1 MSKSSDTV
9 TLEWDQQLP
18 LLLFAYRSSEQES
31 TKESPFFLLYGHT
44 WSLITDLKT
53 SVLNNVNPA
62 YLVDM
67 EDYKSEFLVS
77 LSKAHKIA
85 LENIRKAQT
94 KQKEFYDRHA
104 GDHKFKVGERVM
116 VYMPGD
122 VTGKDWKLA
131 RPYHG
136 PFRITTLTPTNA
148 EVELIEKPSDPP
160 LFVSISR
167 LRRCY
172 PEMSDTSW
180 TGRKKGRRT
189 KRHPSHQVKRGEQE
203 LTTPQKEGP
212 VTRSMTKAN
221 ADVWLKIL
229 YVWFLMYDVLLYCR
243 VQTHFEEY

>member
-1 MSKSSDTV
+1 MGSIV
-9 TLEWDQQLP
+9 T
-18 LLLFAYRSSEQES
+18 
-31 TKESPFFLLYGHT
+31 
-44 WSLITDLKT
+44 T
-53 SVLNNVNPA
+53 SVVCLSVVRARINQREPILSAIRPRLPTSTALEMVNPA

-67 EDYKSEFLVS
+67 EDYKTEFLVS

-104 GDHKFKVGERVM
+104 GDPKFRVGDRVM

-136 PFRITTLTPTNA
+136 PFRVTTITPTNA
-148 EVELIEKPSDPP
+148 EVTLIEKPDDPS
-160 LFVSISR
+160 LFVSINR

-180 TGRKKGRRT
+180 TGRKKGR
-189 KRHPSHQVKRGEQE
+189 
-203 LTTPQKEGP
+203 
-212 VTRSMTKAN
+212 
-221 ADVWLKIL
+221 
-229 YVWFLMYDVLLYCR
+229 
-243 VQTHFEEY
+243 